1 MRDGGIVAFITS
13 QGVLNSTK
21 TSVRNELFSQA
32 NLVSAIRLPNNL
44 FTDNA
49 GTEVGSDLIVLQKN
63 LSKKEMSQDERLM
76 TVIQTDTKTAL
87 TDNAYL
93 STTRNASCIRWR
105 NLTQTPTGSPLWFIC
120 TRARQQASPGIC
132 AVCSTRISITGLP
145 DALVFGFNPAGRNGR
160 KSYRSKRSRAS
171 CHKIGNSI
179 LGADGGNFR
188 QKSRNPQ
195 MKSRR

>member
-63 LSKKEMSQDERLM
+63 LSKKEMSQDERLV
-76 TVIQTDTKTAL
+76 TVI
-87 TDNAYL
+87 
-93 STTRNASCIRWR
+93 
-105 NLTQTPTGSPLWFIC
+105 
-120 TRARQQASPGIC
+120 
-132 AVCSTRISITGLP
+132 
-145 DALVFGFNPAGRNGR
+145 
-160 KSYRSKRSRAS
+160 
-171 CHKIGNSI
+171 
-179 LGADGGNFR
+179 
-188 QKSRNPQ
+188 
-195 MKSRR
+195 

>member
-87 TDNAYL
+87 TDNAYFIHHPERIVHTMAKL
-93 STTRNASCIRWR
+93 M
-105 NLTQTPTGSPLWFIC
+105 TQTPRGMSEGAAGIAG
-120 TRARQQASPGIC
+120 ARMLDDF
-132 AVCSTRISITGLP
+132 LP
-145 DALVFGFNPAGRNGR
+145 VSVR
-160 KSYRSKRSRAS
+160 
-171 CHKIGNSI
+171 
-179 LGADGGNFR
+179 DGG
-188 QKSRNPQ
+188 SA
-195 MKSRR
+195 